1 MHQKLRTPAAPS
13 PFPEAMDAALDAGAS
28 MLRDAEV
35 VTVLT
40 GAGISAESGLPTFR
54 DAMTGWWTRYQPE
67 QLATPEAFEQHPDRV
82 WGWYAMRRA
91 MVRAAGPNPAH
102 LALAALAKR
111 LPRCT
116 LVTQNVDGL
125 HEAAGHEEVINL
137 HGNLRRVRCSAGCS
151 PAFDAPGSMDA
162 DPASAKPKAPP
173 TCTACSAPLRP
184 DVVWFGELL
193 PSDAL
198 EQARAAALACDVF
211 ISVGTSNAVEPAAS
225 LPWLAAAHGASVLVI
240 NPTMAGQRTGPA
252 IVPIAAAAG
261 TALPELM
268 RRAWPPRRRSRSS

>member
-1 MHQKLRTPAAPS
+1 
-13 PFPEAMDAALDAGAS
+13 
-28 MLRDAEV
+28 
-35 VTVLT
+35 
-40 GAGISAESGLPTFR
+40 
-54 DAMTGWWTRYQPE
+54 
-67 QLATPEAFEQHPDRV
+67 
-82 WGWYAMRRA
+82 MRRA

-102 LALAALAKR
+102 LALATLAKR

-137 HGNLRRVRCSAGCS
+137 HGNLRRVRCSASCT
-151 PAFDAPGSMDA
+151 PPFDAPESMDA
-162 DPASAKPKAPP
+162 NPASAKPKAPP
-173 TCTACSAPLRP
+173 KCTTCGAPLRP

-240 NPTMAGQRTGPA
+240 NPTMVGQRTGPA
-252 IVPIAAAAG
+252 IVPITAVAG

-268 RRAWPPRRRSRSS
+268 RRAWPPRRRNRNS